1 MDKVGPSS
9 SNLVKKEGNDDD
21 PSHTTKTSTLL
32 DIFTTP
38 SPQIIHKR
46 TGLSHSVLW
55 RESSSR
61 GNSTTKIILALQP
74 PNSIKLPP
82 ILMAV
87 KDFSRENVVYSI
99 YSSSNSMIG
108 QLVMVRKT
116 MSHISY
122 ALLQNG
128 TQVASILYKVPSIL
142 TFARDDPARSAAV
155 AVASP
160 SYVDNNPSWF
170 KEACESRIRK
180 TGSLDEEGLTD
191 DKIAIFQSKNP
202 YKKKDGRLGLN
213 FHGRGREKSCKNM
226 QLETSTGNVVC
237 QLAKWDAN
245 KYNLDLNEPFSPF
258 LAFGFAL
265 AQLDL

>member
-1 MDKVGPSS
+1 MDKVDPSS
-9 SNLVKKEGNDDD
+9 SNLKQEGNDD
-21 PSHTTKTSTLL
+21 PSDNNKTPPTLL

-38 SPQIIHKR
+38 SPQTLHKR
-46 TGLSHSVLW
+46 TNLSHSIIW
-55 RESSSR
+55 RESSR
-61 GNSTTKIILALQP
+61 GNSTTKILLALQP

-87 KDFSRENVVYSI
+87 KDFSRENVIYSI

-122 ALLQNG
+122 ALLQDG

-142 TFARDDPARSAAV
+142 TFVRDDPARSAAV
-155 AVASP
+155 AVASA
-160 SYVDNNPSWF
+160 YCVDKNPSWF
-170 KEACESRIRK
+170 EEACENRIRK
-180 TGSLDEEGLTD
+180 TGSLDEGLVD

-202 YKKKDGRLGLN
+202 YTKKDGRLGLN

-226 QLETSTGNVVC
+226 QLENSTGNVVC

-245 KYNLDLNEPFSPF
+245 KYNLDFNEPFSPF